1 MTNKDYIL
9 LLGARTD
16 PALRSVQKQVTSKGY
31 IAEIINNV
39 SKVPLS
45 VPLGTKQI
53 ESRILLSGNSI
64 DTSRLQSIL
73 VSHIFSEGLTITS
86 DPIESEYVQQEA
98 YAAWYALLWSAECFV
113 MNRPSLEIPLS
124 LMNTVQLRAFIRRLG
139 IPTVGEIIY
148 DKHSAV
154 RHIDN
159 FGNYAALDLS
169 DGKSFWDTNEKQIRD
184 ERLYSMVDLRHNTTY
199 VITVRVASELFSF
212 LYDQYRYSQQIEDS
226 IELLLFEYT
235 RLIMDSLKLT
245 YGYCVYALKEDGP
258 EFTALYTWTLPDIPT
273 WLSEIVSK
281 KLVKVLLEH

>member
-9 LLGARTD
+9 LLGARAD
-16 PALRSVQKQVTSKGY
+16 PVLCSVQKQVASKGY
-31 IAEIINNV
+31 VAEIIDNI
-39 SKVPLS
+39 SKVSLS

-53 ESRILLSGNSI
+53 ESRIILSGNSI
-64 DTSRLQSIL
+64 DTNSLQSIL
-73 VSHIFSEGLTITS
+73 VSHIFSEGLKITS
-86 DPIESEYVQQEA
+86 DPIESEYIQQEA

-113 MNRPSLEIPLS
+113 MNRPSLEIPLR

-148 DKHSAV
+148 DKHSAAI
-154 RHIDN
+154 HIDN
-159 FGNYAALDLS
+159 VGNYAVLDLS
-169 DGKSFWDTNEKQIRD
+169 NGKSFWDTNEKQIRD
-184 ERLYSMVDLRHNTTY
+184 ERLYSMIDLPHNTTY
-199 VITVRVASELFSF
+199 VIIVGVAAELFSV

-245 YGYCVYALKEDGP
+245 YGYCVYALKEDSP
-258 EFTALYTWTLPDIPT
+258 EFTVLYTWTPPHVPT

-281 KLVKVLLEH
+281 KLAKVLLEN